1 MSEGPD
7 APLGAANRL
16 EGFDGL
22 RAVAVLAVGAYHF
35 FLTVAVFPNVTTWN
49 LDERTW
55 NIGQQF
61 RVGVWVFFVLSG
73 FLLYRP
79 HAYAHL
85 GIRRA
90 PYLASYAWSRF
101 LRIWPAYAVA
111 VFVLS
116 YVWHKIPMGG
126 HRSFLIHVTLL
137 QNYRYSE
144 FFRGLGPAWSLVVEV
159 AFYVFLP
166 VFAAFVA
173 WLATRVGAWR
183 AEVASLVG
191 LALFGYGWQ
200 IAAAGHDQ
208 WAAGLPSFLPTFA
221 IGMALAVLVA
231 HGRGSFLSTVARHGV
246 WCWVGALAIVVV
258 KGATFGA
265 DTFSGGFEF
274 GNQLGYSAIALLL
287 VLPAVYGRAGSFPN
301 TALRSRPLHS
311 LGLISYGVFLWS
323 TPVIDEVQFHWI
335 PNTGFH
341 ARSGLVA
348 LVAFAVTVAIATVS
362 WFCVE
367 RPALSLKRLVRRP
380 APARSSG

>member
-7 APLGAANRL
+7 APLGAADRL
-16 EGFDGL
+16 AGFDGL
-22 RAVAVLAVGAYHF
+22 RAIAVLAVGAYHF
-35 FLTVAVFPNVTTWN
+35 FLSVAVFPNGT
-49 LDERTW
+49 TW

-90 PYLASYAWSRF
+90 PYLPSYAWSRF

-111 VFVLS
+111 LIVLTFLWGYTPYHGVKSFFVHL
-116 YVWHKIPMGG
+116 
-126 HRSFLIHVTLL
+126 TLT
-137 QNYRYSE
+137 QNYKQTE
-144 FFRGLGPAWSLVVEV
+144 FFRGIGPAWSLAVEV

-166 VFAAFVA
+166 VFAAVVA
-173 WLATRVGAWR
+173 RLATRVGAAR
-183 AEVASLVG
+183 AEALGLGVIAVVG
-191 LALFGYGWQ
+191 YAWQ
-200 IAAAGHDQ
+200 FATVGHDQ

-221 IGMALAVLVA
+221 IGMGLAVLVA
-231 HGRGSFLSTVARHGV
+231 HGRGGFLARLARHGA
-246 WCWVGALAIVVV
+246 WCWLGALGIVVV

-265 DTFSGGFEF
+265 DTFGEGFRF
-274 GNQLGYSAIALLL
+274 PNQLGYSAVAFLL
-287 VLPAVYGRAGSFPN
+287 VLPAVYGRADAFPN
-301 TALRSRPLHS
+301 TTLRGRPLHA

-323 TPVIDEVQFHWI
+323 TAVIDQVQFHWI
-335 PNTGFH
+335 PDTGFH

-348 LVAFAVTVAIATVS
+348 VVAFTVTVAIATVS

-367 RPALSLKRLVRRP
+367 RPALGLKRLVRRP
-380 APARSSG
+380 AAATSTG